1 MEQTL
6 QKEASAKPE
15 ARAKPATNGNDAI
28 SIAPEQIEHLT
39 LEQII
44 AKAQVRKLFAE
55 DPLEGMIASIKAVG
69 QLQPIRVRREGE
81 RFIIVDGERRY
92 RAFQAMNRPTI
103 AAIIEAQALS
113 EGDIVQRQL
122 IANCQREDL
131 SASEKGTAILQL
143 MAATGWNASQVA
155 VKLGMSSAMAT
166 RFMAILTL
174 PDDIQKLIAS
184 GDIAASA
191 GYELSRID
199 DKALQNDL
207 AAKLASRCLTRDALS
222 GIVKARSKPASG
234 GTSGATGRVT
244 APLGG
249 GRAVT
254 IVGDA
259 LSLEGAIN
267 ILEELLVKL
276 RKARPQGV
284 SLGTFVQMLKDNS
297 QAS

>member
-6 QKEASAKPE
+6 QKESSAKPE
-15 ARAKPATNGNDAI
+15 ARVKPATNGNDAI
-28 SIAPEQIEHLT
+28 SIAPEQIQYLS
-39 LEQII
+39 LDQII
-44 AKAQVRKLFAE
+44 AKPQVRKSFAE
-55 DPLEGMIASIKAVG
+55 DPLEGMIESIEAVG

-92 RAFQAMNRPTI
+92 RAFQAMNRLTI

-131 SASEKGTAILQL
+131 TASEKGTAILQL

-155 VKLGMSSAMAT
+155 AKLGMSSAMAT

-174 PDDIQKLIAS
+174 PDDIQQLIAS

-199 DKALQNDL
+199 DKELQTDL
-207 AAKLASRCLTRDALS
+207 AAKLASRSLTRDALS
-222 GIVKARSKPASG
+222 GIVKARNNPSMKGSKS
-234 GTSGATGRVT
+234 STGRFT
-244 APLGG
+244 APLGA

-254 IVGDA
+254 FVSDA
-259 LSLEGAIN
+259 LNVEGAIN
-267 ILEELLVKL
+267 MIEELLVKL
-276 RKARPQGV
+276 RKARSQGV

>member
-1 MEQTL
+1 
-6 QKEASAKPE
+6 
-15 ARAKPATNGNDAI
+15 
-28 SIAPEQIEHLT
+28 
-39 LEQII
+39 
-44 AKAQVRKLFAE
+44 
-55 DPLEGMIASIKAVG
+55 MIASIKAVG

-92 RAFQAMNRPTI
+92 RAFQAMNRLTI

-131 SASEKGTAILQL
+131 TASEKGTAILQL

-155 VKLGMSSAMAT
+155 AKLGMSSAMAT

-174 PDDIQKLIAS
+174 PDDIQQLIAS

-199 DKALQNDL
+199 DKELQNDL
-207 AAKLASRCLTRDALS
+207 AAKLASRSLTRDALS
-222 GIVKARSKPASG
+222 GIVKARNNPSRKGSKS
-234 GTSGATGRVT
+234 STGRVT
-244 APLGG
+244 APLGA

-254 IVGDA
+254 FVSDA
-259 LSLEGAIN
+259 LNVEGAIN
-267 ILEELLVKL
+267 MIEELLVKL
-276 RKARPQGV
+276 RKARSQGV